1 MPMPT
6 TFLFGLGQ
14 SLVVTVDHLSDE
26 DLERY
31 YLGMVADD
39 STDSARIEEHLLWCQ
54 ECLDRCI
61 ATELYI
67 DQLRI
72 TLLRL
77 ND

>member
-1 MPMPT
+1 M
-6 TFLFGLGQ
+6 
-14 SLVVTVDHLSDE
+14 DHLSDE

-39 STDSARIEEHLLWCQ
+39 SPDSARIEEHLLWCQ

-67 DQLRI
+67 DELRI
-72 TLLRL
+72 ALLEF
-77 ND
+77 NY